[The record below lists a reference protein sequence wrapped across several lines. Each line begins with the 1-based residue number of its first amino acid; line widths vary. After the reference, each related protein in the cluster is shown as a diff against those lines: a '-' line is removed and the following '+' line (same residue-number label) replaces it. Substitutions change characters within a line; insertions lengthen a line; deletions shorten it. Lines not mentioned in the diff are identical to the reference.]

1 MLGSFLIFFRESLEA
16 SMIVSIMLAYLK
28 QIGRRDRFRDVWL
41 GVWSA
46 LGIAALGGYAIFAT
60 IRHYDGTTLQTEIE
74 SITYFVA
81 AGILTY
87 MTFWMNRQSRQ
98 LKSDLQVKLAA
109 AIQNGALWTI
119 ALVAFITVGREGLET
134 VVFMIAIAFKSSPL
148 SLAIGAI
155 IGASAG
161 LSLSYLIY
169 VTGKRINLRVFF
181 NIMGT
186 LLMLFAAGLLADGIE
201 DWQQLGWIRFGAQ
214 PLWNTSRLLN
224 ENTTL
229 GDILH
234 SFFGY
239 ADSPTGLQ
247 LGSYVVYLTLMLWL
261 FWRGNR
267 PSSTERHG

>member
-16 SMIVSIMLAYLK
+16 SMHVSIMLAYLK

-60 IRHYDGTTLQTEIE
+60 IRHYDGTPLQTEIE

-148 SLAIGAI
+148 SLTIGAI

-169 VTGKRINLRVFF
+169 VTGKRINLRAFF